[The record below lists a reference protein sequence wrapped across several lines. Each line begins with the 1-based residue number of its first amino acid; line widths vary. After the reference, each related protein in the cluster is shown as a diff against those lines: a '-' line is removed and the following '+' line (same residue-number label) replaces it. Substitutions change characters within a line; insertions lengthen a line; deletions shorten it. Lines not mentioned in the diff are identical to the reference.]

1 MATHKLGVMKKDKNM
16 GALLGMQQEEMAMLL
31 RVTRT
36 QWSMYVLGER
46 GLPPEAQLKL
56 AEMFAFIAQL
66 DKEQKVDLP
75 PANQPESKK
84 NNFWEGKLIDN
95 QLNRTRIAASLEKC
109 TEKYEQAVVAW
120 QLSNF
125 LSTKE
130 QETKWVQ
137 ELLQH
142 IKNRAE
148 AVMQKNGLE
157 LQEQYEFK
165 LRLLQ
170 QEELLLKEK
179 LSGK

>member
-1 MATHKLGVMKKDKNM
+1 MKKDKNI

-31 RVTRT
+31 RVTRS
-36 QWSMYVLGER
+36 QWAMYVSGQR
-46 GLPPEAQLKL
+46 GLPSEAQLKL

-66 DKEQKVDLP
+66 DKEEKVDLP
-75 PANQPESKK
+75 PAKQPESKK

-95 QLNRTRIAASLEKC
+95 QLNQARVAAILKKYKD
-109 TEKYEQAVVAW
+109 KYEQALIAW

-130 QETKWVQ
+130 QETKWEQ
-137 ELLQH
+137 ELLLH

-157 LQEQYEFK
+157 LQERYEFK

-170 QEELLLKEK
+170 HEELLLNEK